1 MKRLSIDP
9 RQDIPPIRD
18 SPATALPA
26 SLPKAKNIK
35 TSPAR
40 AGEENASV
48 YFVGNA
54 TTIFEWEGLRLMTD
68 PNFLHAGDHV
78 HLGPGVTSTRLRNP
92 AVDLH
97 QLPRIDLVLLSHYHG
112 DHFDQEVEASL
123 RRDLP
128 IITTSHAKSILTS
141 KGADSF
147 QQVFELEPF
156 EQMMVNIKGDS
167 SRTKQPHI
175 RVTGMPGKHIP
186 TNKVVE
192 KLNEFAAAIPP
203 TNGWMVELGYGS
215 TQTMQ
220 TDFEVGY
227 RIYISGDTLMVDEL
241 KEIPRRFDGQKID
254 LMLIH
259 LGGTTVPHPKMW
271 PLTMMVTMDAKQG
284 VELVRLI
291 KPDLTIPIHFD
302 DYDVFASSLED
313 FKIEMQKAG
322 LGGQVVYLDRK
333 DAYRFQH
340 KSPSPA
346 ASPAFRSVEQLTIP
360 PPSTG
365 SSPRVPPED
374 LAFYQRFSDVRLP
387 TSPADPPDNSYR
399 QQPQH
404 EQQQHHPHQLYR
416 HRHRQD
422 HPDHQNHS
430 EHPPPHQPTITRTQS
445 HHSPTLLNSVLATP
459 ALPAAT
465 HFIDADPADQSSVDR
480 ASEQPA
486 LAPNAHNSN
495 KQDPLQKSRR
505 KLFGLHS
512 SSSSSSSTGFLERSL
527 SVKGTSSSQSS
538 RQRRHQQQLSL
549 DTQRT
554 HRDRDHQKRTRNI
567 NYHSSS
573 ETVPEDH
580 VVDPNRSSSQSL
592 LMQQDPA
599 SAHQRPPRSPQ
610 RPPSIQRS
618 NTDPSLLEKLYS
630 SSPVDSASRQ
640 PADPSHVISNQSQTH
655 LQQQQQ
661 QQQQQQPQQQSPVSQ
676 LQVEPPL
683 SSRPPSRQSMGP
695 PSPLPPFSHQPDPHP
710 SSTHQSG
717 MASSSDRPAGP
728 PQTQPQGHPAF
739 QGGGQQNATESGR
752 STPPV
757 NSSRRDDLGDIDVR
771 ALLQKHDELQAK
783 YSKVKRYYF
792 EKDAQV
798 QQLQNTVAHQRMAVS
813 RTVLDDNEYV
823 NRFARLDGAIKD
835 LAFSIR
841 RDWKS
846 LPTWLAGHVN
856 EDAHATGMKEM
867 TAIGRATMSRWLVEE
882 IFERHFHPALEPNL
896 SMQLKSIEMNLR
908 RQQTKA
914 YTEEDRENAIA
925 RISNWR
931 RTTFDGLTDS
941 LQGKAAEENRAQ
953 LIDRL
958 VEKFVA
964 CLEMNLCEP
973 PPAGLENGARM
984 IVENAVGISEKI
996 PLESRDI
1003 CVEYFMPGTLV
1014 NEAVMK
1020 IEGGLPPLT
1029 NVKQPPEGPP
1039 TRGSIER
1046 EGAHEGFI
1054 EDGDGESVPPSGG
1067 SNSMDGPPAGSTPG
1081 REQRMRSVFNTLMGK
1096 RQAPAVEASHGGKE
1110 LKEPVEERSGGRIRF
1125 ASFLSAE
1132 VRGRGPTN
1140 VLVKAPVYLI

>member
-1 MKRLSIDP
+1 
-9 RQDIPPIRD
+9 
-18 SPATALPA
+18 
-26 SLPKAKNIK
+26 
-35 TSPAR
+35 
-40 AGEENASV
+40 
-48 YFVGNA
+48 
-54 TTIFEWEGLRLMTD
+54 
-68 PNFLHAGDHV
+68 
-78 HLGPGVTSTRLRNP
+78 
-92 AVDLH
+92 
-97 QLPRIDLVLLSHYHG
+97 
-112 DHFDQEVEASL
+112 
-123 RRDLP
+123 
-128 IITTSHAKSILTS
+128 
-141 KGADSF
+141 
-147 QQVFELEPF
+147 
-156 EQMMVNIKGDS
+156 
-167 SRTKQPHI
+167 
-175 RVTGMPGKHIP
+175 MP
-186 TNKVVE
+186 
-192 KLNEFAAAIPP
+192 LF
-203 TNGWMVELGYGS
+203 
-215 TQTMQ
+215 
-220 TDFEVGY
+220 
-227 RIYISGDTLMVDEL
+227 
-241 KEIPRRFDGQKID
+241 
-254 LMLIH
+254 
-259 LGGTTVPHPKMW
+259 
-271 PLTMMVTMDAKQG
+271 
-284 VELVRLI
+284 
-291 KPDLTIPIHFD
+291 
-302 DYDVFASSLED
+302 
-313 FKIEMQKAG
+313 
-322 LGGQVVYLDRK
+322 RK
-333 DAYRFQH
+333 KH

-346 ASPAFRSVEQLTIP
+346 ASPAFRSVEQLTVPP

-374 LAFYQRFSDVRLP
+374 RAFYQRFADVRLP
-387 TSPADPPDNSYR
+387 TSPADPPDNSYC
-399 QQPQH
+399 QQQ
-404 EQQQHHPHQLYR
+404 QQQHHPHPHQLY
-416 HRHRQD
+416 HQTHPD
-422 HPDHQNHS
+422 HPDHQNS
-430 EHPPPHQPTITRTQS
+430 PEHPPSYQPTITRSQS

-459 ALPAAT
+459 ALPAATT

-486 LAPNAHNSN
+486 LAPSAHNSN
-495 KQDPLQKSRR
+495 KQDPPPKSRR
-505 KLFGLHS
+505 KLFGLA

-527 SVKGTSSSQSS
+527 SVKGTASSQSS

-549 DTQRT
+549 DTHRT
-554 HRDRDHQKRTRNI
+554 HRDRDPQKSNRNI

-580 VVDPNRSSSQSL
+580 VVEPTWGSSQSL
-592 LMQQDPA
+592 LMQQDTT

-610 RPPSIQRS
+610 HPPSIQRS
-618 NTDPSLLEKLYS
+618 NTDPSLLEKLYN

-640 PADPSHVISNQSQTH
+640 PVDPSHVISNQSQTH
-655 LQQQQQ
+655 L
-661 QQQQQQPQQQSPVSQ
+661 QQQPQQQSPVSQ

-683 SSRPPSRQSMGP
+683 SARPPSRQSAGP
-695 PSPLPPFSHQPDPHP
+695 PSPLPPFSHQPDLHP
-710 SSTHQSG
+710 SCTQQSG

-739 QGGGQQNATESGR
+739 QGASQQNATESGR

-757 NSSRRDDLGDIDVR
+757 NSSRRDDLSEIDVR

-896 SMQLKSIEMNLR
+896 SLQLKSIEMNLR
-908 RQQTKA
+908 RQQTKT

-953 LIDRL
+953 LIDHL

-1020 IEGGLPPLT
+1020 IESGLPPLT
-1029 NVKQPPEGPP
+1029 NVKQPPEVPP
-1039 TRGSIER
+1039 TRGSIEH
-1046 EGAHEGFI
+1046 EGAHEGFV

-1067 SNSMDGPPAGSTPG
+1067 SNSVDGAAAGSTPG

-1096 RQAPAVEASHGGKE
+1096 RQVPAVEASHGGKE
-1110 LKEPVEERSGGRIRF
+1110 LKEPLEERSGGRIRF

>member
-1 MKRLSIDP
+1 
-9 RQDIPPIRD
+9 
-18 SPATALPA
+18 
-26 SLPKAKNIK
+26 
-35 TSPAR
+35 
-40 AGEENASV
+40 
-48 YFVGNA
+48 
-54 TTIFEWEGLRLMTD
+54 
-68 PNFLHAGDHV
+68 
-78 HLGPGVTSTRLRNP
+78 
-92 AVDLH
+92 
-97 QLPRIDLVLLSHYHG
+97 
-112 DHFDQEVEASL
+112 
-123 RRDLP
+123 
-128 IITTSHAKSILTS
+128 
-141 KGADSF
+141 
-147 QQVFELEPF
+147 
-156 EQMMVNIKGDS
+156 
-167 SRTKQPHI
+167 
-175 RVTGMPGKHIP
+175 MP
-186 TNKVVE
+186 
-192 KLNEFAAAIPP
+192 LF
-203 TNGWMVELGYGS
+203 
-215 TQTMQ
+215 
-220 TDFEVGY
+220 
-227 RIYISGDTLMVDEL
+227 
-241 KEIPRRFDGQKID
+241 
-254 LMLIH
+254 
-259 LGGTTVPHPKMW
+259 
-271 PLTMMVTMDAKQG
+271 
-284 VELVRLI
+284 
-291 KPDLTIPIHFD
+291 
-302 DYDVFASSLED
+302 
-313 FKIEMQKAG
+313 
-322 LGGQVVYLDRK
+322 RK
-333 DAYRFQH
+333 KH

-346 ASPAFRSVEQLTIP
+346 ASPAFRSVEQLTVPP

-374 LAFYQRFSDVRLP
+374 RAFYQRFADVRLP
-387 TSPADPPDNSYR
+387 TSPADPPDNSYC
-399 QQPQH
+399 QQQ
-404 EQQQHHPHQLYR
+404 QQQHHPHPHQLY
-416 HRHRQD
+416 HQTHPD
-422 HPDHQNHS
+422 HPDHQNPP
-430 EHPPPHQPTITRTQS
+430 EHRPSYQPTITRSQS

-459 ALPAAT
+459 ALPAATT

-486 LAPNAHNSN
+486 LASSAHNSN
-495 KQDPLQKSRR
+495 KQDPPQKSRR
-505 KLFGLHS
+505 KLFGLA

-527 SVKGTSSSQSS
+527 SVKGTASSQSS

-549 DTQRT
+549 DTHRT
-554 HRDRDHQKRTRNI
+554 HRERDPQKSNRNI

-580 VVDPNRSSSQSL
+580 VVEPNWGSSQSL
-592 LMQQDPA
+592 LMQQDTT

-610 RPPSIQRS
+610 HPPSIQRS
-618 NTDPSLLEKLYS
+618 NTDPSLLEKLYN

-640 PADPSHVISNQSQTH
+640 PVDPSHVISNQSQTH
-655 LQQQQQ
+655 L
-661 QQQQQQPQQQSPVSQ
+661 QQQQPQQQSPVSQ

-683 SSRPPSRQSMGP
+683 SARPPSRQSAGP
-695 PSPLPPFSHQPDPHP
+695 PSPLPPFSHQPDLHP
-710 SSTHQSG
+710 SCTQQSG
-717 MASSSDRPAGP
+717 MASSSDRLAGP

-739 QGGGQQNATESGR
+739 QGASQQNATESGR

-757 NSSRRDDLGDIDVR
+757 NSSRRDDLSEIDVR

-896 SMQLKSIEMNLR
+896 SLQLKSIEMNLR
-908 RQQTKA
+908 RQQIKA

-953 LIDRL
+953 LIDHL

-984 IVENAVGISEKI
+984 IVENAVSISEKI

-1020 IEGGLPPLT
+1020 IESGLPPLT
-1029 NVKQPPEGPP
+1029 NVKQPPEVPP
-1039 TRGSIER
+1039 TRGSIEH
-1046 EGAHEGFI
+1046 EGAHEGFV

-1067 SNSMDGPPAGSTPG
+1067 SNSVDGAAAGSTPG

-1096 RQAPAVEASHGGKE
+1096 RQVPAVEASHGGKE